1 MLDFKEITKEKGG
14 SSKNENVRWMCDH
27 TRKDRMQNTW
37 EKMKLNSLVSLENSN
52 SSCEQ
57 NLSHIHNC

>member
-27 TRKDRMQNTW
+27 TRKDKIQNTW
-37 EKMKLNSLVSLENSN
+37 EKMKLNSLVSLDINP
-52 SSCEQ
+52 
-57 NLSHIHNC
+57 IHWFYLDEKM